1 MKTPHMI
8 LGCANEGSRIS
19 FACVLATVATV
30 VCCNYHTLSRST
42 ILDASIH
49 PLYAAVLLYRAC
61 YFWTSFSLS
70 FFRRRSRTCLYITFS
85 TVRHSHLHWRSMS
98 PKATTGAQTASIYLS
113 GSDFSGLIPWIGPQ
127 LVSFGGCRSRMQWN
141 RTKVSIR
148 RGDEA
153 GYEVIVANLLQL
165 ISRMKYLALD
175 ALGGCR
181 SNP

>member
-1 MKTPHMI
+1 MKTSHMI

-30 VCCNYHTLSRST
+30 DCCNYHTLSCSP
-42 ILDASIH
+42 ILDASVH
-49 PLYAAVLLYRAC
+49 PLYAAVLLYRTC
-61 YFWTSFSLS
+61 YSWKSFSFS

-85 TVRHSHLHWRSMS
+85 MVRHSHLHWRSLS
-98 PKATTGAQTASIYLS
+98 PQATTGAQTASIYLS
-113 GSDFSGLIPWIGPQ
+113 GSDFSRLIPWIGPQ
-127 LVSFGGCRSRMQWN
+127 LVSFGGCRSRIQRN

-153 GYEVIVANLLQL
+153 AYEVLLANLLQL
-165 ISRMKYLALD
+165 ISRMKYLAMD